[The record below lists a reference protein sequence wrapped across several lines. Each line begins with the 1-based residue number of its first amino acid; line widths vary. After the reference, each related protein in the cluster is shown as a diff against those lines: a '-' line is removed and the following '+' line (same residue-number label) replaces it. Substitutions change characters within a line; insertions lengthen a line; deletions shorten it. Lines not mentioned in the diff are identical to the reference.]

1 MIAQIADKAKRR
13 KARARQIRPTRAQ
26 IKESLALFA
35 PSPSFTP
42 HVTQIKVIQG
52 RGNLLALLDVDL
64 YLDETRI
71 FLLRGVRIVKQNDG
85 SVYCQL
91 PHQKSQRDG
100 RFYPIV
106 CCYDKQLKQQIQNAA
121 LAAYHE
127 AASDPVIQLAMSLQ
141 EVQA

>member
-13 KARARQIRPTRAQ
+13 ARKVRLTRDQ
-26 IKESLALFA
+26 VKESLALFA
-35 PSPSFTP
+35 PSPSFEPKITR
-42 HVTQIKVIQG
+42 VKIIQG
-52 RGNLLALLDVDL
+52 RGNLLAFLDVDL
-64 YLDETRI
+64 YLNETRI

-91 PHQKSQRDG
+91 PHQKSERDA
-100 RFYPIV
+100 RYYPIV
-106 CCYDKQLKQQIQNAA
+106 CCYDQKLKQQIQNAA

-127 AASDPVIQLAMSLQ
+127 AVSDPVIQLAMNLQ